1 MTMKNAR
8 VFCAFAAML
17 GVVAL
22 AAPSGVVDTDA
33 GTYTLTVDAGTTN
46 AITAD
51 DVTAASGHA
60 LVKKGGGT
68 LVSGAD
74 TSAFAGEIRIEEGI
88 LLVNDNGGLGTGAGG
103 TVVSNGAALYVSYAT
118 DDALRFAAGESLTI
132 CGEGPDGNGAFCT
145 AAGSKQQ
152 RRLLYNGGT
161 LTLSGDVRVGGP
173 VDLAVGRGNV
183 YLNGH
188 TLTVAMGTPG
198 GVIEVYDM
206 ACTAVASAGTID
218 LVRGRI
224 FLDGSTTWAGDDS
237 NVLYARS
244 GAQLAFR
251 AVNNPVPWSLVLED
265 NTQLYPSSGAI
276 WNSSRNTW
284 SGPVEVQGTTL
295 VEYAG
300 NNGGNT
306 GVTLSGPVSGAG
318 GFSITSDTV
327 LRLSCP
333 NNSFSGGVTLACNEG
348 NLGGL
353 ILEATGALPPRESG
367 NNTVNGGRVVLC
379 GGDMDIPNF
388 SFNRGVLS
396 NAVAGTTV
404 NIGTLTKT
412 GNRLFELVGGVA
424 VTNGLD
430 VKSPSL
436 GTGAAG
442 IRLVANMSGLS
453 TCNFISATTNFTP
466 SKTEAQAEY
475 RAFFGKL
482 PSSMSNAE
490 LKAAAEK
497 LMDEMPNEVKNS
509 PELAYR
515 AWAAEE
521 AFNCTAY
528 RGKFRLAGD
537 ANETVTFGISIA
549 DTAVVWV
556 DGTLIVKNIGSYQL
570 TSGTCFV
577 KMGEAV
583 LAPGD
588 HELLVLLGHY
598 GSSGKGPR
606 EQATSQY
613 GVEWAADFGVGW
625 HTGGI
630 DYTAATN
637 SADFVAV
644 TASTGNF
651 SPRPIHEYSADYFEG
666 HRPSFAAMTVPAATG
681 AIDLGDDLG
690 IMPAYEVANL
700 TGQPFVTNGA
710 MKVTNVWTVIAT
722 DLAIRPLTLA
732 AGAGLDLSAAT
743 ITVDNYAALDRDEGG
758 VTIAEAADGATIVGM
773 PSLPPERTR
782 FWTVSRDTDAS
793 GVTRL
798 KLVYRGGLRI
808 IVR

>member
-1 MTMKNAR
+1 M
-8 VFCAFAAML
+8 F

-22 AAPSGVVDTDA
+22 AAPSGVVDADA

-51 DVTAASGHA
+51 DVAAASGYA
-60 LVKKGGGT
+60 LVKRGSGT
-68 LVSGAD
+68 LLSGAD
-74 TSAFAGEIRIEEGI
+74 TTGFAGEIRIEEGI
-88 LLVNDNGGLGTGAGG
+88 LFVNDLGGLGTSGGG
-103 TVVSNGAALYVSYAT
+103 TVVSNGAALHLQYSAHDT
-118 DDALRFAAGESLTI
+118 LTFADGETIAI
-132 CGEGPDGNGAFCT
+132 CGNGPDGNGAIY
-145 AAGSKQQ
+145 AAGSQ
-152 RRLLYNGGT
+152 RLRKLLGRNS
-161 LTLSGDVRVGGP
+161 TLSLIGDASVGGSAQLGP
-173 VDLAVGRGNV
+173 GKGRLD
-183 YLNGH
+183 LNGH
-188 TLTVAMGTPG
+188 TLTVAMGSPG
-198 GVIEVYDM
+198 GILSFDM
-206 ACTAVASAGTID
+206 IDCPTVATAGTID
-218 LVRGRI
+218 LTRGR
-224 FLDGSTTWAGDDS
+224 FFMDSSLSSWAGDSS
-237 NVLYARS
+237 NKLYVRS
-244 GAQLAFR
+244 GMQLGFR
-251 AVNNPVPWSLVLED
+251 STETPGPWSLVLED
-265 NTQLYPSSGAI
+265 NTQLYPSSGTI

-300 NNGGNT
+300 SNGGNT

-327 LRLSCP
+327 LRLSNP
-333 NNSFSGGVTLACNEG
+333 ANSFTGGVTIQCNEG

-367 NNTVNGGRVVLC
+367 NNTVNGGRVVLR
-379 GGDMDIPNF
+379 GGNMDIPNF

-396 NAVAGTTV
+396 NDVVGTTV

-412 GNRLFELVGGVA
+412 GNRLFELAGGVA

-453 TCNFISATTNFTP
+453 TCNFISATTNFTAV
-466 SKTEAQAEY
+466 KETAQAEY
-475 RAFFGKL
+475 KAFFGKL
-482 PSSMSNAE
+482 PSSMSDAE

-497 LMDEMPNEVKNS
+497 LLEEMPNEVKDS

-515 AWAAEE
+515 AWADDES
-521 AFNCTAY
+521 FNCTAY
-528 RGKFRLAGD
+528 RGKFRLDGD

-588 HELLVLLGHY
+588 HELLILLGHY
-598 GSSGKGPR
+598 GSSGRGPR
-606 EQATSQY
+606 AQATSQY
-613 GVEWAADFGVGW
+613 GVVWASNFGVAW

-637 SADFVAV
+637 SSDFVAV

-651 SPRPIHEYSADYFEG
+651 SPRPIREYTADYFEG

-681 AIDLGDDLG
+681 PIDLGDDLG

-700 TGQPFVTNGA
+700 TGQPFITNGA
-710 MKVTNVWTVIAT
+710 VKVTNVWTVIAT

-782 FWTVSRDTDAS
+782 VWTVSRDTDAS